1 MCSTEDM
8 FILLLSV
15 KVDVVLTN
23 AIGTAIQRMMSS
35 GELVQLISIAE
46 QRVIQLNR

>member
-1 MCSTEDM
+1 MRSTEDM
-8 FILLLSV
+8 FILLLSG
-15 KVDVVLTN
+15 KVDVV
-23 AIGTAIQRMMSS
+23 AIGTAIQCIMSS